1 MSLTQ
6 FGLEEM
12 IMDAMKRIMVAV
24 GFTDDYTEGLL
35 KYAAQISQSLNA
47 GLVIASIINSRDVEA
62 VGTIAAMGYEV
73 DSKQYVAG
81 IKEERQQSLDEILK
95 KISFPVEKT
104 RTIIKTGHPTEELLK
119 IAVNEKVELIIMGIK
134 GRSDLESVLVGSVAE
149 KVFRRS
155 HVGVHAN
162 HTQNGPEDLL
172 PVHLHLGADAVEQ
185 AHPDEETGLVSRRLP
200 LRGKLLVL
208 GGIHPHG

>member
-1 MSLTQ
+1 MM
-6 FGLEEM
+6 M
-12 IMDAMKRIMVAV
+12 IAMERIMVAV

-35 KYAAQISQSLNA
+35 KYAAEVSQSLNA
-47 GLVIASIINSRDVEA
+47 GLIVASIINSRDVEA

-81 IKEERQQSLDEILK
+81 IKQERQQALDKILK

-104 RTIIKTGHPTEELLK
+104 RMIFKVGHPTEELLK
-119 IAVNEKVELIIMGIK
+119 IAVNENADLIIMGIK

-155 HVGVHAN
+155 
-162 HTQNGPEDLL
+162 
-172 PVHLHLGADAVEQ
+172 PVPILSYR
-185 AHPDEETGLVSRRLP
+185 DEKNAERLRKHI
-200 LRGKLLVL
+200 LKK
-208 GGIHPHG
+208 